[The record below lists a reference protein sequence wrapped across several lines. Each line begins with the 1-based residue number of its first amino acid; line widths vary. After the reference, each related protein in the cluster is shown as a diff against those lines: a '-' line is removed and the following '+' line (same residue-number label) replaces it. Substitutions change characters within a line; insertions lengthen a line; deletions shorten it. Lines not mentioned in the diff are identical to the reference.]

1 MDVTYQYNCQHVS
14 THELEELFAATKL
27 GGRVGD
33 KIRRA
38 FLNSHVVCLAYDGA
52 RLIGASRAITD
63 GEYHGL
69 IYDVAV
75 LPEYQ
80 ARGIGQSMMHQLL
93 KRLPV
98 WRVML
103 VADED
108 VQGFYRKAGFDSY
121 PDVMARLDWNRLY
134 DAAGERVRAPALEGE
149 PDASQTPEDTAP

>member
-1 MDVTYQYNCQHVS
+1 MQVTYQFSCENV
-14 THELEELFAATKL
+14 TVPELEQLFRAVNL

-38 FLNSHVVCLAYDGA
+38 FANSSVVCLAYDGA
-52 RLIGASRAITD
+52 RLIGASRAMTD

-80 ARGIGQSMMHQLL
+80 RHGVGRRMMQELLARM
-93 KRLPV
+93 PV

-103 VADED
+103 VAGQD
-108 VQGFYRKAGFDSY
+108 VQGFYRQFGFQPY
-121 PDVMARLDWNRLY
+121 PDVMARLSSERLH
-134 DAAGERVRAPALEGE
+134 E
-149 PDASQTPEDTAP
+149 

>member
-1 MDVTYQYNCQHVS
+1 MEITYRFSCEDVT
-14 THELEELFAATKL
+14 TRELEELFAAAGL

-38 FLNSHVVCLAYDGA
+38 FLNSQLVCLAYEGT

-75 LPEYQ
+75 HPEFQ
-80 ARGIGQSMMHQLL
+80 AHGIGRRMMEELL
-93 KRLPV
+93 ERLPV

-103 VADED
+103 VAGEQ
-108 VQGFYRKAGFDSY
+108 VQGFYRTLGFERY
-121 PDVMARLDWNRLY
+121 PDAMARLESSYLY
-134 DAAGERVRAPALEGE
+134 DAPAG
-149 PDASQTPEDTAP
+149 AS